1 MEVSCRGDIDVD
13 DHHTVEDV
21 GIVLGQAFAEA
32 IYPVGSIERYGN
44 STVVMDEASVSCD
57 LDISNRPFLIFELP
71 IDGKVGTFD
80 VELVEEFFRAFTFNA
95 KITLHLIFNRGR
107 NRHHII
113 EASFKALAVA
123 IRRGLNINSKGRD
136 GERGDLYLLFNVEHD
151 ELFIR
156 DGVDIYIEVPVFFT
170 QTILGDTIKIP
181 SLEGE
186 IDLELRVGTDDREQ
200 FIFEDKGV
208 IDIRAIRGR

>member
-1 MEVSCRGDIDVD
+1 MPNTPHINLEVSCRGNIDVD

-80 VELVEEFFRAFTFNA
+80 VELVEEF
-95 KITLHLIFNRGR
+95 LQ
-107 NRHHII
+107 
-113 EASFKALAVA
+113 
-123 IRRGLNINSKGRD
+123 
-136 GERGDLYLLFNVEHD
+136 
-151 ELFIR
+151 
-156 DGVDIYIEVPVFFT
+156 GVLP
-170 QTILGDTIKIP
+170 L
-181 SLEGE
+181 
-186 IDLELRVGTDDREQ
+186 
-200 FIFEDKGV
+200 
-208 IDIRAIRGR
+208 